1 VVLPVILGI
10 DIGGTN
16 TKLGVVNKE
25 GKVLVK
31 NVFETKAD
39 QDISIFL
46 TQLKVEVD
54 KISRDYSFDKVGIGS
69 PNYSSKTG
77 FLASPPNLS
86 WGSINLKKLIEETL
100 PHYEISIEND
110 ANIAAVGEKIYGEA
124 RALSDFIV
132 ITVGTG
138 IGSGIFINNKLF
150 TGLSGLAAE
159 AGHIQIASNNRSCGC
174 GGFDHFESYCSVSGM
189 KKTYLEITGE
199 KEVSYRNLVSRFN
212 KDDEVAIKVFEMT
225 AKHFANGLSTI
236 AALFSPERFIL
247 TGGGMTNGDKFLKLI
262 QDQYIST
269 SYCLQSHIPIGISS
283 IAKEDGAILGAAASA
298 SL

>member
-1 VVLPVILGI
+1 MILGI

-16 TKLGVVNKE
+16 TKLGVVDDK
-25 GKVLVK
+25 GRVLTK
-31 NVFETKAD
+31 TVFPTMAD
-39 QDISIFL
+39 QDISMFL
-46 TQLKVEVD
+46 DNLKREVD
-54 KISRDYSFDKVGIGS
+54 KISKQYPFTKIGVGS

-86 WGSINLKKLIEETL
+86 WGSVNLKKLINEAL
-100 PHYEISIEND
+100 PSFEINIEND

-124 RALSDFIV
+124 QSLSDFIV

-138 IGSGIFINNKLF
+138 IGSGIFIENKLF

-159 AGHIQIASNNRSCGC
+159 AGHIQIASENRACGC
-174 GGFDHFESYCSVSGM
+174 GGRDHFESYCSVSGI
-189 KKTYLEITGE
+189 KQTYKEVTG
-199 KEVSYRNLVSRFN
+199 KDEVSYRGLVGEFN
-212 KDDEVAIKVFEMT
+212 DGDPIALEVFTKTAI
-225 AKHFANGLSTI
+225 HFANGLSSI

-247 TGGGMTNGDKFLKLI
+247 TGGGMTNGEKFLNLI
-262 QDQYIST
+262 QKEFSARAYS
-269 SYCLQSHIPIGISS
+269 LQKHIPIEISS

>member
-1 VVLPVILGI
+1 MILGI

-16 TKLGVVNKE
+16 TKLGVVDDK
-25 GKVLVK
+25 GVVL
-31 NVFETKAD
+31 TKSTFSTQAD
-39 QDISIFL
+39 KDISVFL
-46 TQLKVEVD
+46 NNLKIEVD
-54 KISRDYSFDKVGIGS
+54 KISKEFSFSHIGIGS

-86 WGSINLKKLIEETL
+86 WGSVNLNKLISTKL
-100 PHYEISIEND
+100 PGYEIKIEND

-138 IGSGIFINNKLF
+138 IGSGIFIDNKLF

-159 AGHIQIASNNRSCGC
+159 AGHIQISNNQRACGC
-174 GGFDHFESYCSVSGM
+174 GGFDHFESYCSVSGI
-189 KKTYLEITGE
+189 KKTYMELTGE
-199 KEVSYRNLVSRFN
+199 SQVSFRDLVSRFN
-212 KDDEVAIKVFEMT
+212 DNDPVAAEVFSVS
-225 AKHFANGLSTI
+225 AKYFASGLSSL

-247 TGGGMTNGDKFLKLI
+247 TGGGMTNGEKFLTLI
-262 QDQYIST
+262 QKEYST
-269 SYCLQSHIPIGISS
+269 NAYALQKHIPIAISS